1 MLNPLARHCQI
12 GIISPISPNT
22 AVATAV
28 IQSVIDGA
36 DESATEMQRIMVDQ
50 TLTYLP
56 FRVKDLDTLSLL
68 GSLHECSQLRLD
80 LHQA

>member
-1 MLNPLARHCQI
+1 
-12 GIISPISPNT
+12 
-22 AVATAV
+22 
-28 IQSVIDGA
+28 
-36 DESATEMQRIMVDQ
+36 MQRIMVDQ

-80 LHQA
+80 HHQA